1 TIEKFLEYTAL
12 LFGKIFNFFVKIIE
26 AAANLFKVLLDSVY
40 DVVIMVCDGVIY
52 LKKNIS
58 KTMMAFLF
66 IIVSFVFLT
75 LGFKMS
81 VKKKNDV
88 KKEEEQK
95 EEKEDDHDGKD

>member
-1 TIEKFLEYTAL
+1 
-12 LFGKIFNFFVKIIE
+12 
-26 AAANLFKVLLDSVY
+26 
-40 DVVIMVCDGVIY
+40 MVCDGVIY
-52 LKKNIS
+52 LKKSIS

-95 EEKEDDHDGKD
+95 EDDHDGKD

>member
-1 TIEKFLEYTAL
+1 
-12 LFGKIFNFFVKIIE
+12 
-26 AAANLFKVLLDSVY
+26 
-40 DVVIMVCDGVIY
+40 
-52 LKKNIS
+52 
-58 KTMMAFLF
+58 MMAFLF

-95 EEKEDDHDGKD
+95 EDDHDGKD